1 MTGSHLVSHRHVSDY
16 TSQRTPRQER
26 DSRVSSASKSRAGG
40 TLRSAPASVILL
52 WKVQLL
58 RKLERPEVGNQ
69 RRGRGRSLGLV
80 PLAEE
85 VSWKLCDCVC
95 VGVSDE

>member
-1 MTGSHLVSHRHVSDY
+1 MI
-16 TSQRTPRQER
+16 P
-26 DSRVSSASKSRAGG
+26 ASKSRVGG
-40 TLRSAPASVILL
+40 TLRSAPASVIL
-52 WKVQLL
+52 WKVKLL
-58 RKLERPEVGNQ
+58 RKLGRPEVGNQ

-95 VGVSDE
+95 VSVCDE